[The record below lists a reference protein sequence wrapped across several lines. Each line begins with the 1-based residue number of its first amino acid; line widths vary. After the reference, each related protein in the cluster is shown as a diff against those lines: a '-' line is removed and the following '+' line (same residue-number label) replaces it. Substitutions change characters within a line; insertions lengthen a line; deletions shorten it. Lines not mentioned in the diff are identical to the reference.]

1 MSLIHTSELN
11 KVDPFDYLGQLQRH
25 AAGLRANPAEWM
37 PWSYR
42 DTLAT
47 LDTGPDPPA

>member
-1 MSLIHTSELN
+1 MSLIHTAELN

-25 AAGLRANPAEWM
+25 GAELRANPAEWM

-47 LDTGPDPPA
+47 LGTGPDPPA